1 MCVCVHVCGWV
12 GVGVCVNTFNSKNMP
27 FDRSGCKVRCWIGV
41 CIRERKTETS
51 ADRQTDRQ
59 AGRHGRGLLH
69 TVTARVWCR
78 GGIDRKRN
86 SAINLTTDSGACF

>member
-1 MCVCVHVCGWV
+1 MQGEVL
-12 GVGVCVNTFNSKNMP
+12 
-27 FDRSGCKVRCWIGV
+27 IGV

-69 TVTARVWCR
+69 TQKDNGWAEGPMYYSKHLFSVYGQYSVVLFSIRKHN
-78 GGIDRKRN
+78 GIGDN
-86 SAINLTTDSGACF
+86 I